1 MGTADEQSAQM
12 KEIAISEFFEKNRH
26 LLGFDNPQKA
36 LITVVKEAV
45 DNSLDAC
52 EEAKVLPD
60 IKVDIEQI
68 REDRF
73 KVIVEDNGPGIK
85 KDHITRV
92 FGQLLYGSKFHR
104 LKQSRGQQGIGISA
118 SVLYSQLTTGK
129 KTKVYSKTEKDKDTH
144 YYEIIIDTKK
154 NRPAI
159 GKEEIVKTGINHGTK
174 IEMEMTGKY
183 VKTHHS
189 PYEFLRQV
197 AIMNPYAEINYKE
210 PDGTKILYKRAV
222 HSLPKMPKEIKPH
235 PHGIELGI
243 LMRMLRDTKARNLKS
258 FMMTE
263 FSRMGATSVR
273 KICQEAQVEARV
285 QPKKLNRDESER
297 LLHAMQSAH
306 LMSPPTDC
314 LSPITKGGIEAGLK
328 KEIEA
333 EFVTAVT
340 RAPAVYRGYPF
351 QIEAGIAW
359 GGEFDKVES
368 EEEKA
373 STEAKVMRYANK
385 VPLLYQ
391 KSACAVSKA
400 VAETNWKRYGLNQSG
415 GRGVPKGP
423 LVIAVHMASVWVPFT
438 SESKEAIANYPEI
451 MDEMKLALQE
461 CGRQLGAH
469 LKSKYKARNKIAK
482 RSTIDLYGKEVAK
495 ALAEITGK
503 SEKNILKDINTLAEK
518 RLGNLEDLQ
527 AKAAPKKMEKE
538 KGPGHTVEEQR
549 EIDESNQALM
559 ELIPGSK
566 ENVERDNE
574 DIIEE
579 EPSDGMSMKAET
591 KKPAS

>member
-1 MGTADEQSAQM
+1 MGSAEEMASEM

-52 EEAKVLPD
+52 EEARILPD
-60 IKVDIEQI
+60 VKVDIEQV

-73 KVIVEDNGPGIK
+73 KVSVEDNGPGIK

-129 KTKVYSKTEKDKDTH
+129 STKVYSRTDSDKEAQ
-144 YYEIIIDTKK
+144 YYELLIDTKK
-154 NRPAI
+154 NRPTI
-159 GKEEIVKTGINHGTK
+159 TKEETVKNWAKHGTRV
-174 IEMEMTGKY
+174 EMELVGKY

-197 AIMNPYAEINYKE
+197 AIMNPYAEITFKE
-210 PDGTKILYKRAV
+210 PDGTKILYKRAMD
-222 HSLPKMPKEIKPH
+222 SLPKMPKQIKPH

-243 LMRMLRDTKARNLKS
+243 LMRMMRESKARNLRS
-258 FMMTE
+258 FLSNE
-263 FSRMGATSVR
+263 FSRMGSTSIT
-273 KICQEAQVEARV
+273 KICKEAQVDPQV
-285 QPKKLNRDESER
+285 QPRKFSRDESER
-297 LLHAMQSAH
+297 LLLAMQGAQ

-314 LSPITKGGIEAGLK
+314 LSPIGKGGVEAGLK

-333 EFVTAVT
+333 EFVAAVT
-340 RAPAVYRGYPF
+340 RPPAVYRGYPF

-359 GGEFDKVES
+359 GGEIDRTERDDD
-368 EEEKA
+368 EK
-373 STEAKVMRYANK
+373 SLTEAKIMRYANK

-391 KSACAVSKA
+391 KSGCAVTAA
-400 VAETNWKRYGLNQSG
+400 VSETNWKRYGLNQTG

-423 LVIAVHMASVWVPFT
+423 IVVAVHMASVWVPYT

-451 MDEMKLALQE
+451 IDEMKLALQE

-469 LKSKYKARNKIAK
+469 LRSKYRAKDKISK
-482 RSTIDLYGKEVAK
+482 RVTIDAYGKEVAR

-503 SEKNILKDINTLAEK
+503 PEKKILSSIDTLAEK
-518 RLGNLEDLQ
+518 RFGSLEDLKSKAVPTKM
-527 AKAAPKKMEKE
+527 AKER
-538 KGPGHTVEEQR
+538 GPGLTIEDQR
-549 EIDESNQALM
+549 EIDTSKQKMM
-559 ELIPGSK
+559 ELIPGTK
-566 ENVERDNE
+566 ENAGRGKKEEFSE
-574 DIIEE
+574 DEE
-579 EPSDGMSMKAET
+579 ENGGGDE
-591 KKPAS
+591 